1 MNIWIVGKKLMKLH
15 YHLKKIFFSNLN
27 LEDIS
32 HEDYTHAQ
40 KVWGVLKTK
49 DLGEYHDLYVKND
62 TLLLADV

>member
-1 MNIWIVGKKLMKLH
+1 MDNWEKINETALAPKKD
-15 YHLKKIFFSNLN
+15 FFSNLN

>member
-40 KVWGVLKTK
+40 KVWDVLKTR
-49 DLGEYHDLYVKND
+49 LS
-62 TLLLADV
+62 